1 MQIINLGVAGANET
15 GTVNGKECSG
25 KIGSC
30 SFDLNL
36 QLAEGEYELLIRI
49 EFDDEE
55 VATIQRTNQFVVPGN
70 LIDISLT

>member
-1 MQIINLGVAGANET
+1 MQIINLGVVGANET

-25 KIGSC
+25 NIGSC

-36 QLAEGEYELLIRI
+36 QLAEGEYELMIRI

-55 VATIQRTNQFVVPGN
+55 VATIQRTNQFVVSGN